1 MESASK
7 GGGRTEMDY
16 SATRKIVSAFAELGD
31 TNALEVVYRVAPLSS
46 AETRDVMTTTE
57 PDHLQ
62 AIAFLLDK
70 MSPRDREIAAIQY
83 SQRPIL
89 PEVTLALLQPYLPAV
104 EVKQP
109 SAAEVPKRKDAAT
122 SLVLLP
128 NDETASEDEEGE
140 EKKAKK
146 PRKPPTNYS
155 QWKASYAAADP
166 SYDVSIYRQVASE
179 LKARGRRTPRYT
191 VIQLAQY
198 EIVNRFRT
206 YWFRQGLSDWSL
218 ANGSIPS
225 PDPVPG
231 KPPIRTTVSKLNARI
246 EKITFGKGTPR
257 VALEA
262 FAEADQAAKQYEE
275 SGDQESA
282 TRMRAARDYI
292 PKLFKMAED
301 SRYENDLFINP
312 NHVPDDKIDWP

>member
-1 MESASK
+1 
-7 GGGRTEMDY
+7 MDY
-16 SATRKIVSAFAELGD
+16 SATRKIVAAFAELGD

-57 PDHLQ
+57 PDRLQ
-62 AIAFLLDK
+62 TIAFLLDK
-70 MSPRDREIAAIQY
+70 MSLQDREMAAIQY

-104 EVKQP
+104 EVKQL
-109 SAAEVPKRKDAAT
+109 SVSEVPKRKDAPLAT

-128 NDETASEDEEGE
+128 NDETDSEEDEEEE
-140 EKKAKK
+140 EKKVKK

-155 QWKASYAAADP
+155 QWKAAYAAADS
-166 SYDVSIYRQVASE
+166 SYDISIYRQVAAE
-179 LKARGRRTPRYT
+179 LKARGRHTPRYMIRSVAHT
-191 VIQLAQY
+191 
-198 EIVNRFRT
+198 EIINRFRT
-206 YWFRQGLSDWSL
+206 YWFKQILGDTSL
-218 ANGSIPS
+218 ANGSMPS
-225 PDPVPG
+225 QDPVPG
-231 KPPIRTTVSKLNARI
+231 KPPVRQTVSKLNARI
-246 EKITFGKGTPR
+246 EKIMFGKGTPR
-257 VALEA
+257 IALEA

-301 SRYENDLFINP
+301 AKDDNDLFRGHYMDN
-312 NHVPDDKIDWP
+312 NADWI